1 MGQIPDS
8 PAGFSRSRNLR
19 SGSTLGAALVT
30 IDLVKGKKCSYSP
43 FLSSFALVF
52 LLLLLTVRGT
62 ESPLLPQL
70 TQASFVSPPV
80 SPTAPALP
88 SARAGSVLHFYPR
101 AVLLSAQAVQ
111 KQKGK
116 EGAHPPPCILPICSQ
131 QTGLQAA
138 LRAVTAPISLQ
149 NAEFSDG
156 TSCPGAAPST
166 GWLRLFGSPCGFCVF
181 VSEKH
186 KGTCLTRRA
195 G

>member
-8 PAGFSRSRNLR
+8 PAGFSRGRNLL

-88 SARAGSVLHFYPR
+88 SARAGSEFYIFTLVLFYSQLRLCRNRRGRR
-101 AVLLSAQAVQ
+101 AHILLLVFCPFALSRRDSRLRCVQ
-111 KQKGK
+111 SL
-116 EGAHPPPCILPICSQ
+116 HPFLCKMLNFLMAPGVP
-131 QTGLQAA
+131 GLHPA
-138 LRAVTAPISLQ
+138 LGGYVCL
-149 NAEFSDG
+149 
-156 TSCPGAAPST
+156 AAPVVSVSSFQKST
-166 GWLRLFGSPCGFCVF
+166 
-181 VSEKH
+181 
-186 KGTCLTRRA
+186 
-195 G
+195 